1 MPDRVVS
8 VSYIDYIYW
17 QKNYTF
23 SSMTTAKSNK
33 EKDGGADIR
42 KTKLFEIAWEVCNQV
57 GGIYTVIRSKV
68 PSMIKKYG
76 VDNYFLIGPY
86 FEDQA
91 LAHFDPATDYST
103 PIGKAVLEMQSRG
116 FDVHYGKWIV
126 SGRPNVVLFNPYSVY
141 DKLGEIKYFL
151 YKDYNISIPEGD
163 ELLDKVAALGF
174 MVKEFFLFL
183 CRGSFGENNIVAHFH
198 EWMAGLPI
206 PGIRKA
212 NLNIKTVF
220 TTHATLLGRY
230 LAMNDL
236 DFYKHL
242 PFYDWEKEATNFNVK
257 PIAEIERASA
267 HGAHV
272 FTTVSDVTAKECTH
286 LLGRTPD
293 LLLPNGLNIQRF
305 EALHEIQNSHVKVKE
320 QIHEFV
326 RGHFFQS
333 YTFDLDKTLYFFTS
347 GRYEY
352 HNKGYDLT
360 LEALARLNWKLQQSG
375 SDMTVVMFFITK
387 RPFYSF
393 NPDVLQ
399 SKAMI
404 EDVHRV
410 VDEIKEQVGNRLYE
424 AVANTS
430 AGGSYVFPDLNAM
443 VDDYLRLKL
452 RRDIQSWKT
461 HNLPKITTHTLVD
474 DAKDEIL
481 NFMRT
486 SNLVNHQHDKVKVVY
501 HPDFI
506 ATTNPLFR
514 MDYTQFVRGCH
525 LGIFPSMYEP
535 WGYTPLECLAS
546 GLPSVTS
553 NLAGFGDYVVKNI
566 PDHEEKGMYII
577 DRTDGNFH
585 HSAEELANMLFDFA
599 QKSRRDRIALRYK
612 CEEAS
617 LHFDWS
623 NLGKYY
629 DKAYE
634 LALQR

>member
-1 MPDRVVS
+1 MS
-8 VSYIDYIYW
+8 
-17 QKNYTF
+17 
-23 SSMTTAKSNK
+23 TAKSNK
-33 EKDGGADIR
+33 EKEGVSEI
-42 KTKLFEIAWEVCNQV
+42 KNTKLFEVAWEVCNQV

-68 PSMIKKYG
+68 PSVIKKWG

-91 LAHFDPATDYST
+91 AAHFDPATDYST
-103 PIGKAVLEMQSRG
+103 PIGKAVLELQSRG

-126 SGRPNVVLFNPYSVY
+126 SGRPNVILFNPYSVY

-151 YKDYNISIPEGD
+151 YKDYNISIPAND
-163 ELLDKVAALGF
+163 ELLDKVAAFGF
-174 MVKEFFLFL
+174 QVKEFFQYL
-183 CRGSFGENNIVAHFH
+183 CQGAFCDNNVVAHFH
-198 EWMAGLPI
+198 EWMAGIPI
-206 PGIRKA
+206 PGIRKE
-212 NLNIKTVF
+212 NLNIKTIF

-230 LAMNDL
+230 LAMNDQE
-236 DFYKHL
+236 FYNHL

-257 PIAEIERASA
+257 PIVEIERASA
-267 HGAHV
+267 HGSHV
-272 FTTVSDVTAKECTH
+272 FTTVSDVTARECTH

-293 LLLPNGLNIQRF
+293 LILPNGLNIQRF
-305 EALHEIQNSHVKVKE
+305 EATHETQNRHMQVKE

-333 YTFDLDKTLYFFTS
+333 YPFDLDNTLYFFTS

-360 LEALARLNWKLQQSG
+360 LEALARLNWKMQQAG
-375 SDMTVVMFFITK
+375 TNMTVVMFFVTK

-393 NPDVLQ
+393 NPEVLQ
-399 SKAMI
+399 SKAQI

-410 VDEIKEQVGNRLYE
+410 VEEIKEQVGKRLYT
-424 AVANTS
+424 AITS
-430 AGGSYVFPDLNAM
+430 ASGPYVFPELTDM

-452 RRDIQSWKT
+452 RRNIQSWKT
-461 HNLPKITTHTLVD
+461 HSLPKIVTHTLVD
-474 DAKDEIL
+474 DQKDEIL
-481 NFMRT
+481 NFMR
-486 SNLVNHQHDKVKVVY
+486 SANLVNNRHDKVKVVY

-553 NLAGFGDYVVKNI
+553 NLAGFGDYVVNNI

-577 DRTDGNFH
+577 DRTEGNFH
-585 HSAEELANMLFDFA
+585 KSAEELANILFDFV
-599 QKSRRDRIALRYK
+599 QKTRRDRIALRYR
-612 CEEAS
+612 CEEAAM
-617 LHFDWS
+617 HFDWS
-623 NLGKYY
+623 NLGEYY

-634 LALQR
+634 LAVQR